1 MPFPLARLT
10 LAQRKRWQRLME
22 WSLDPPMG
30 ALGFAAKLAR
40 DNRWSLR
47 YAERVEAEYRR
58 FVFLAVESGH
68 GVCPPEAVDRAWHQ
82 HLLETHN
89 YWEQFCPEVL
99 GAPLHHTPSRGG
111 IEEQRRLRSWYAR
124 TLISYERLF
133 GEAPPPDL
141 WPPADR
147 RFGRQPRSPVPR
159 VLWPWA
165 MGAIGLL
172 GVGLGSGRGAR
183 AATTPSAGTMTWM
196 DTWRETLWSL
206 PPFQLNGPAFLV
218 LYVTLAALAL
228 AVSVRLRRRLIRADP
243 GPDPRQPPAA
253 LTPREIAYLAG
264 GAARVAETAL
274 LALRQ
279 RGELERGAQLGDPI
293 ERDVAMAVLGQRFRP
308 ERWEVDETSPES
320 RAQLRLLQRQLEEQ
334 GLLLKPEAQGK
345 GKAVPLVVLGPVLAL
360 GFLRLQQASMANH
373 PSGILNILFLLLAL
387 ITWLLWCHEPRLS
400 AWGDCTLQSLKA
412 SQEIRSAKGNSD
424 LEAPQVLMAFALLG
438 VGALSAG
445 EAMAQGSFL
454 AVASDGGSDGGGGC
468 GGGGCGGCGG
478 CGG

>member
-1 MPFPLARLT
+1 
-10 LAQRKRWQRLME
+10 
-22 WSLDPPMG
+22 
-30 ALGFAAKLAR
+30 
-40 DNRWSLR
+40 
-47 YAERVEAEYRR
+47 
-58 FVFLAVESGH
+58 
-68 GVCPPEAVDRAWHQ
+68 
-82 HLLETHN
+82 
-89 YWEQFCPEVL
+89 
-99 GAPLHHTPSRGG
+99 
-111 IEEQRRLRSWYAR
+111 
-124 TLISYERLF
+124 
-133 GEAPPPDL
+133 
-141 WPPADR
+141 
-147 RFGRQPRSPVPR
+147 
-159 VLWPWA
+159 
-165 MGAIGLL
+165 
-172 GVGLGSGRGAR
+172 
-183 AATTPSAGTMTWM
+183 
-196 DTWRETLWSL
+196 
-206 PPFQLNGPAFLV
+206 
-218 LYVTLAALAL
+218 
-228 AVSVRLRRRLIRADP
+228 VRLRRRLISADP

-360 GFLRLQQASMANH
+360 GLLRLQQASMANH
-373 PSGILNILFLLLAL
+373 PSGILNILFMLLAL

-445 EAMAQGSFL
+445 AAMAQGSFL
-454 AVASDGGSDGGGGC
+454 AVASDGGGGC